1 MQRLSLFIFITLLSL
16 ATGCE
21 QIDLPAEKN
30 CRALHSELVSRVEAE
45 LIPALDNIESFDQ
58 YFDFVERNY
67 KYMEARDTAFRGCLR
82 WSAFTTSDQEMQRW
96 IKTGVSLN
104 GIQLFWANLLEN
116 PDQSGPSHLDSLI
129 ERDRRLLM
137 HIVEPDIP

>member
-1 MQRLSLFIFITLLSL
+1 MQRLSLFIVTTLLSL
-16 ATGCE
+16 AAGCE

-45 LIPALDNIESFDQ
+45 LIPALDDIESFDQ
-58 YFDFVERNY
+58 YFDFVVRNY
-67 KYMEARDTAFRGCLR
+67 EYMEARDTAFRGCLR
-82 WSAFTTSDQEMQRW
+82 SSASTTTDQEMQRW

-104 GIQLFWANLLEN
+104 GIQFFWANLLEN
-116 PDQSGPSHLDSLI
+116 PDQFGLSHLDSLI
-129 ERDRRLLM
+129 GRDRRLLM